1 MNGRQIRFIVELPDK
16 NARAFTHTPGR
27 NSRRDA
33 SRAYAAWEKACR
45 QRWRALALVIK
56 AKLEAVETGI
66 TVFEDEFMAHIV
78 LPDGQTVGEY
88 IRPQIAAAYQSGSMP
103 QLMPYTASSRKA
115 SCPPCASAAG
125 PCASRKPRSTAFLKA
140 GSWIRTKISS
150 DPPASMAGCG
160 GANAPLWSRA
170 LNGSDG
176 NPGSLCFR
184 R

>member
-1 MNGRQIRFIVELPDK
+1 MTYAENTSVPVDRSKAEIERILQRYGADQFISGWDKDRAMIGFRMNGRQIRFIVELPDK

-33 SRAYAAWEKACR
+33 SRAYAAWEQACR

-88 IRPQIAAAYQSGSMP
+88 MRPQIAAAYQNGSMP
-103 QLMPYTASSRKA
+103 QLLPY
-115 SCPPCASAAG
+115 
-125 PCASRKPRSTAFLKA
+125 
-140 GSWIRTKISS
+140 I
-150 DPPASMAGCG
+150 
-160 GANAPLWSRA
+160 AP
-170 LNGSDG
+170 
-176 NPGSLCFR
+176 
-184 R
+184 